1 MKSIF
6 VWWGHQWLVM
16 IGDLERIQLQKASAK
31 WISEVLRNVL
41 MRCSPLNAAAW
52 CLLLS
57 LSSPIFGKGGRPW
70 LGTSG
75 APMVQPKVRKAW
87 GVKAYGMGRR
97 SSLWMY
103 WSNCL
108 VRFSVTHY
116 WITHFNFWG
125 WRSFAMFC
133 PDGTSNYVGWEAV
146 PRQASAIRAGAA
158 ARRRCC
164 VARGG
169 SWGGPGGALPAE
181 QARYAVGW
189 LHSWLPLANSH

>member
-103 WSNCL
+103 WRYCL

-116 WITHFNFWG
+116 WITNFNFLG
-125 WRSFAMFC
+125 MEKFC
-133 PDGTSNYVGWEAV
+133 RVL
-146 PRQASAIRAGAA
+146 PRWDKQLCLLGSSAPPGVRHP
-158 ARRRCC
+158 RW
-164 VARGG
+164 RGG
-169 SWGGPGGALPAE
+169 SWGGPGGASPAE
-181 QARYAVGW
+181 QARYAMGW
-189 LHSWLPLANSH
+189 LHSWLPLVANSH